1 MTSPTPLLEPAAVA
15 DLLTMLLGRE
25 TTADTAT
32 RRVQPF
38 QHPGATVATYIDDD
52 DRLRAVIAMDLALT
66 AFTGA
71 AIAVMGPRVAEDAIR
86 TTLVNQA
93 LYDNAYE
100 VLNVTASLFNVE
112 DAPHVRLADVYAP
125 REFPPEPV
133 ATIVQA
139 ADTPNVT
146 IEVDIAGYG
155 GGRLT
160 VLVP

>member
-1 MTSPTPLLEPAAVA
+1 MTTPTPLLEPATVA

-38 QHPGATVATYIDDD
+38 QHPGATVATYVDDED
-52 DRLRAVIAMDLALT
+52 GLRAVVAMDLALT
-66 AFTGA
+66 AYAGA

-86 TTLVNQA
+86 NALVTQA
-93 LYDNAYE
+93 LYDNTYE

-112 DAPHVRLADVYAP
+112 GAPHVRLAQVYAP

-139 ADTPNVT
+139 AETPNVT
-146 IEVDIAGYG
+146 IEVDVAGYG